1 MNWCTWWIVKS
12 KPEKHFYAANK
23 RKQKPF
29 LHFAVV
35 NVMWLVDLAS
45 MQCDI
50 RIRFNDAWIS
60 LRFNHTARAQCAR
73 THRID
78 GIRGGLFLSH
88 RLLWKIEWSHFEC
101 NIVICHSIF
110 IIISI
115 IPFSNGV
122 IIIKFVLF
130 FFLFEK
136 KKKRTK
142 KRSEAKFQN
151 EMKQKESWFV
161 FENMFGV
168 LIRC

>member
-1 MNWCTWWIVKS
+1 
-12 KPEKHFYAANK
+12 
-23 RKQKPF
+23 
-29 LHFAVV
+29 
-35 NVMWLVDLAS
+35 

-130 FFLFEK
+130 FFFLKRK
-136 KKKRTK
+136 KKEQRNEVKRNSK
-142 KRSEAKFQN
+142 MKWSKRNLDLFLKICLVC
-151 EMKQKESWFV
+151 W
-161 FENMFGV
+161 FGV
-168 LIRC
+168 KEENKKGPRTGSFSLFRSFCSHAFESSYNYKMHRSKDNAFGTK